1 MITGRSSKIIP
12 SGISLTTFLNIQIWR
27 YQKMVKG
34 IGERKVKFAA
44 EISCPHCGFMISI
57 ETGKIIKKPSQPAEY
72 EEYTDV
78 KKSDQSKV
86 ASGSEEDEDKEE
98 DEKID

>member
-1 MITGRSSKIIP
+1 
-12 SGISLTTFLNIQIWR
+12 
-27 YQKMVKG
+27 MVKG
-34 IGERKVKFAA
+34 VGEKKVKFAA

-57 ETGKIIKKPSQPAEY
+57 ETGKIIRKPSQKAEY
-72 EEYTDV
+72 EEYTDI

-86 ASGSEEDEDKEE
+86 ASESGDDEGKEE